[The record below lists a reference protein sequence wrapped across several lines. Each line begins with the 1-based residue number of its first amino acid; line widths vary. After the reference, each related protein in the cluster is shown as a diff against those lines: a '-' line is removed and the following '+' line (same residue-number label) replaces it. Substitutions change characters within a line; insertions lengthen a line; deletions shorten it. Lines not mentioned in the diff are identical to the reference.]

1 MTALITIK
9 IPRET
14 VFPEEFA
21 ALEGVSVRTV
31 YRRTTGNDACIPIE
45 PRTIKKGNKRA
56 SGPIKILYA
65 RYKELEAR
73 KALGHSRFQIVIGA

>member
-14 VFPEEFA
+14 LFPEEFA
-21 ALEGVSVRTV
+21 ALEGISVRTV
-31 YRRTTGNDACIPIE
+31 YRRTTGDSPSIPIE
-45 PRTIKKGNKRA
+45 PRSIKKGNKRA
-56 SGPIKILYA
+56 GGPIKILYA
-65 RYKELEAR
+65 RYKEMEAK